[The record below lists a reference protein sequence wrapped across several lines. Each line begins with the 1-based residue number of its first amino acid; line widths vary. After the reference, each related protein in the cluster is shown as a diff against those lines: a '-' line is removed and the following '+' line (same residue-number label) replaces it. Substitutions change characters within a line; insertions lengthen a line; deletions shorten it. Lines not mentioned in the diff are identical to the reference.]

1 MKAAEIEN
9 IFSKFPQQNV
19 LVIGD
24 VMVDSYLWGKVD
36 RMSPEAP
43 VPVLSIQKRENRLG
57 GSANVALNLL
67 GLKAN
72 PIICSVIGKDRMGE
86 EFRKLLK
93 EKGMKEEG
101 IISSSERLTTVKTR
115 IISVHQHLLRMDEEQ
130 TDDLSSADE
139 NKLIETVKSI
149 LDNQKISVVIFED
162 YNKGVI
168 TKKVIEA
175 IVSICNEKNIPTC
188 VDPKTNNF
196 LNFKNVTLFKP
207 NLKELREGLKV
218 DIDIHSNG
226 NLSKAVSSLHEI
238 LNNHISLITLSENGV
253 FVKKENEENRFPAH
267 PRDITDVSGAGDTVI
282 AVAALCVALNCD
294 HRFMAQL
301 SNLAGGLVCEH
312 TGVVPI
318 GYDELLSE
326 SKIKLAT
333 N

>member
-9 IFSKFPQQNV
+9 IFSQFPLQNV

-43 VPVLSIQKRENRLG
+43 VPVLSIQKREYRLG
-57 GSANVALNLL
+57 GSANVALNLA

-86 EFRKLLK
+86 EFVRMLK

-101 IISSSERLTTVKTR
+101 IIQSSERITTVKTR

-130 TDDLSSADE
+130 TDDLSVAEEKSLVD
-139 NKLIETVKSI
+139 KVKSI

-168 TKKVIEA
+168 TKNVIEKVITL
-175 IVSICNEKNIPTC
+175 CNEKNIPTC

-196 LNFKNVTLFKP
+196 LSFKKVTLFKP
-207 NLKELREGLKV
+207 NLKELREGLKLE
-218 DIDIHSNG
+218 IDMNSNG
-226 NLSKAVSSLHEI
+226 GLSKAVNRLHEI
-238 LNNHISLITLSENGV
+238 LQHDISLITLSENGV
-253 FVKKENEENRFPAH
+253 FVKTEKEENRFPAYQ
-267 PRDITDVSGAGDTVI
+267 REITDVSGAGDTVI

-294 HRFMAQL
+294 YRFMAQL

-326 SKIKLAT
+326 SKNKLT
-333 N
+333 IQ